1 MCKMRGRA
9 CDRLAGHSAGINV
22 LPRGRGEKGEAY
34 NIADESSNISIRDL
48 ADMIADVSGRK
59 VIIEDADQEEKN
71 GYNPVAKSVFSTTKI
86 ESLGWKVTG
95 IMNFGAFVALP
106 GGKSG
111 LVHISEIAN
120 TFVKDVHDHLQIGQ
134 QVRVK
139 VLGINEQGKINLS
152 IKAVAA
158 EERKTTP
165 PAPAAAPVPEK
176 RKIPEFGE
184 VAPPTADQTFEEKL
198 KKFMQA
204 SDSKNADKRRNT
216 ERKQHARRK

>member
-1 MCKMRGRA
+1 MAIEVG
-9 CDRLAGHSAGINV
+9 
-22 LPRGRGEKGEAY
+22 
-34 NIADESSNISIRDL
+34 SI
-48 ADMIADVSGRK
+48 
-59 VIIEDADQEEKN
+59 QE
-71 GYNPVAKSVFSTTKI
+71 G
-86 ESLGWKVTG
+86 KVTG

-120 TFVKDVHDHLQIGQ
+120 TFVKDVHDHLQVGQ
-134 QVRVK
+134 QVKVK

-152 IKAVAA
+152 IKAVQP
-158 EERKTTP
+158 EEKKPEPAVAP
-165 PAPAAAPVPEK
+165 PPPVQEKKAP
-176 RKIPEFGE
+176 IEFGE
-184 VAPPTADQTFEEKL
+184 LAPPSNDQSFEEKL

>member
-1 MCKMRGRA
+1 
-9 CDRLAGHSAGINV
+9 
-22 LPRGRGEKGEAY
+22 
-34 NIADESSNISIRDL
+34 
-48 ADMIADVSGRK
+48 
-59 VIIEDADQEEKN
+59 
-71 GYNPVAKSVFSTTKI
+71 
-86 ESLGWKVTG
+86 
-95 IMNFGAFVALP
+95 MNFGAFVALP

-120 TFVKDVHDHLQIGQ
+120 SFVKDVHDHLQVGQ

-152 IKAVAA
+152 IKRVA
-158 EERKTTP
+158 EEKPEPEQPSAPTP
-165 PAPAAAPVPEK
+165 PPVRETVRAPE
-176 RKIPEFGE
+176 IGE
-184 VAPPTADQTFEEKL
+184 VAPPTTDLSFEDKL